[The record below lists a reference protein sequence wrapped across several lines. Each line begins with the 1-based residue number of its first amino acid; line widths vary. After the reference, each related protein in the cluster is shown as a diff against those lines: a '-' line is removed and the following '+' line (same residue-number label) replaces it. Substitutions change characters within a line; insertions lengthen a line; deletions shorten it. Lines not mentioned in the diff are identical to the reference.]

1 MRDILKSSFPLFI
14 ICLAVAL
21 CLSLV
26 NNITKDTIDKRS
38 KEDAE
43 EQRRQVLTAA
53 KTFKE
58 VTNWKED
65 DKSGIIREAYA
76 GFDGEKL
83 VGYVFSAYPKGY
95 GGEINVTVGVGS
107 DKRISGVR
115 IGDNKE
121 TPGLGTKVSENDFFE
136 QYSHKEIEKPFK
148 VVKQL
153 SSKDNVSSKDNEIQA
168 VSGATVSS
176 SENQTSSN
184 DNEIQAISGATISS
198 KAVTSAVQASAD
210 LGKILLNKGG
220 NGE

>member
-1 MRDILKSSFPLFI
+1 MREIFKSSLPLFI
-14 ICLAVAL
+14 ICLVVAL

-26 NNITKDTIDKRS
+26 NNLTKDTIDKRS

-43 EQRRQVLTAA
+43 EQRRQVLNDA
-53 KTFKE
+53 KSFKE
-58 VTNWKED
+58 VANWKEN

-83 VGYVFSAYPKGY
+83 VGYVFSVYPKGY
-95 GGEINVTVGVGS
+95 GGEIKVTVGIGS

-121 TPGLGTKVSENDFFE
+121 TPGLGTKISEKDFFE
-136 QYSHKEIEKPFK
+136 QYSQKEIEKPFN

-153 SSKDNVSSKDNEIQA
+153 SSKDNEIQA
-168 VSGATVSS
+168 VTGATVSS
-176 SENQTSSN
+176 TADNQASSN
-184 DNEIQAISGATISS
+184 NNEIQAISGATISS
-198 KAVTSAVQASAD
+198 KAVTSAVQAAAD